1 MKKSFILLFLYAFQ
15 PVLAQKEHS
24 LPPSWAKSVIWYEL
38 FVERFS
44 NGDPSNDPKLE
55 DITVPGESEPPSDWA
70 ITPWTSD
77 WYQQE
82 PWAARTGKTLNE
94 TVFFRRYGGDLQGV
108 LNKLDYLK
116 DLGITAIYFRPL
128 NDAPSQ
134 HKYDAR
140 SYHHIDVNFGPD
152 PEGDKRIIAGENP
165 LDVTTWKWT
174 SADKLFLKV
183 IEEAHKRNIRVV
195 MDYSWNHTGR
205 LFWAFQDILKNQEK
219 AASKNWYVIKK
230 FDDPTTPVNEF
241 DYDAWLG
248 VRSLPEITKV
258 DVTTKRVVGHPY
270 EGDIHPDVKKHIYDV
285 TRRWLA
291 PDGDLKKGID
301 GYRLD
306 VADHVGL
313 KFWREFRTVVK
324 GINPNAYLV
333 GEIWWQQWPNQLMD
347 PSPYTGGDV
356 FDAVMFYHAYR
367 PARYFFAKTD
377 FDIDAKQFRD
387 SLEFQWQRISEPAR
401 YAMMNTTSSADAPRL
416 LTDFYN
422 EGKYKYRMKPTD
434 DPNFKS
440 GKPGPESY
448 QRLKLFLVHAFTTTG
463 APSIYYGEEA
473 GVWGGDDPDDR
484 KPLWWKGMSFDD
496 ETRTNVQPGPK
507 QFDKVGFNQDL
518 FDFYRKVASIRNGNS
533 VLSTGKFEWLTTKG
547 KMLSYRRYDDKHEVV
562 VLFNLEKDK
571 RKFPIP
577 DGNYLDL
584 LTNRKVK
591 GSEMELG
598 QMSAAVLKKL

>member
-1 MKKSFILLFLYAFQ
+1 MKKSFILLLLFAFQ
-15 PVLAQKEHS
+15 PVLAQNEHS

-44 NGDPSNDPKLE
+44 NGDPSNDPKLQ

-82 PWAARTGKTLNE
+82 PWAARTGKKLNE

-152 PEGDKRIIAGENP
+152 PEGDKRIIASENP
-165 LDVTTWKWT
+165 LDTNTWKWT

-230 FDDPTTPVNEF
+230 FDDPATPENEF

-324 GINPNAYLV
+324 GINPDAYLV
-333 GEIWWQQWPNQLMD
+333 GEIWWAKWPNQLMD

-367 PARYFFAKTD
+367 PARYFFAKTQ
-377 FDIDAKQFRD
+377 FDIDAKQLRD

-422 EGKYKYRMKPTD
+422 EGKYKYQMKPTD

-463 APSIYYGEEA
+463 SPAIYYGEEA

-496 ETRTNVQPGPK
+496 ETRTNIQPGPK

-518 FDFYRKVASIRNGNS
+518 FDFYRKVTSIRNANP
-533 VLSTGKFEWLTTKG
+533 VLSTGKFEWLTTEG
-547 KMLSYRRYDDKHEVV
+547 KMLSYRRYDDKNELV

-577 DGNYLDL
+577 NGKYVDV

-591 GSEMELG
+591 GSEMELD
-598 QMSAAVLKKL
+598 QMSAVVLKKL

>member
-577 DGNYLDL
+577 DGNYVDL